1 MHALQKNSG
10 VVYWRK
16 GGVSVEVIVGIVL
29 VALILLLAGVD
40 LWYLLLGGIA
50 LVALAAAFTAV
61 FFLVCVGMLLRSQR
75 RMGEFTGFS
84 EGGRFDCAEY
94 TIGAEAHRNVFPAEF
109 ILRDRLYRPG
119 KPVRLFLTRSGRV
132 FDRNAYITTL
142 LGTPLSIAAA
152 AAFTRGFLLLAG
164 IA

>member
-1 MHALQKNSG
+1 M
-10 VVYWRK
+10 
-16 GGVSVEVIVGIVL
+16 GIVL

-50 LVALAAAFTAV
+50 LVALAAAFTAL

-84 EGGRFDCAEY
+84 EGGRFD
-94 TIGAEAHRNVFPAEF
+94 
-109 ILRDRLYRPG
+109 RPG

-142 LGTPLSIAAA
+142 LGTPLSIAAV

>member
-1 MHALQKNSG
+1 M
-10 VVYWRK
+10 
-16 GGVSVEVIVGIVL
+16 EVIVGIVL

-50 LVALAAAFTAV
+50 LVALAAFTAV

-84 EGGRFDCAEY
+84 EGGRFDYAEY

-119 KPVRLFLTRSGRV
+119 QPVRLFLTRSGRV

>member
-16 GGVSVEVIVGIVL
+16 GGISVEVIVGIVL

-61 FFLVCVGMLLRSQR
+61 FFLVCV
-75 RMGEFTGFS
+75 
-84 EGGRFDCAEY
+84 
-94 TIGAEAHRNVFPAEF
+94 
-109 ILRDRLYRPG
+109 
-119 KPVRLFLTRSGRV
+119 
-132 FDRNAYITTL
+132 
-142 LGTPLSIAAA
+142 
-152 AAFTRGFLLLAG
+152 
-164 IA
+164 

>member
-16 GGVSVEVIVGIVL
+16 GGISVEVIVGIGL
-29 VALILLLAGVD
+29 VARILLLAGVD

-50 LVALAAAFTAV
+50 LVALAAAFTAL

-142 LGTPLSIAAA
+142 LGTPLSIAAVA
-152 AAFTRGFLLLAG
+152 VFTRGFLLLAG

>member
-1 MHALQKNSG
+1 M
-10 VVYWRK
+10 
-16 GGVSVEVIVGIVL
+16 
-29 VALILLLAGVD
+29 
-40 LWYLLLGGIA
+40 
-50 LVALAAAFTAV
+50 
-61 FFLVCVGMLLRSQR
+61 GMLLRSQR

-119 KPVRLFLTRSGRV
+119 QPVRLFLTRSGRV

>member
-1 MHALQKNSG
+1 M
-10 VVYWRK
+10 
-16 GGVSVEVIVGIVL
+16 GIVL

-50 LVALAAAFTAV
+50 LVALAVAFTSV

-94 TIGAEAHRNVFPAEF
+94 TICLLYTSPSP
-109 ILRDRLYRPG
+109 RD
-119 KPVRLFLTRSGRV
+119 
-132 FDRNAYITTL
+132 
-142 LGTPLSIAAA
+142 
-152 AAFTRGFLLLAG
+152 
-164 IA
+164 

>member
-1 MHALQKNSG
+1 M
-10 VVYWRK
+10 
-16 GGVSVEVIVGIVL
+16 EVIVGIVL

-84 EGGRFDCAEY
+84 EVGRFDCAEY

-142 LGTPLSIAAA
+142 LCTPLSIAAA